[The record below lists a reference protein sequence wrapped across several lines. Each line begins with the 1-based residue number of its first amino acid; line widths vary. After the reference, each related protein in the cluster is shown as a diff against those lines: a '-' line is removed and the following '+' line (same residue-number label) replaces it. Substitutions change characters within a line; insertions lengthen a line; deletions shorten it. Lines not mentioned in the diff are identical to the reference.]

1 MGMVVR
7 QNYLDKIKRF
17 LGKDTIIILTGQR
30 RVGKSVILRL
40 FRDEILSDGDA
51 NVIYVDKEKKEFDS
65 IQTYRDLNAH
75 IDSKRISGKK
85 NYILIDEIQDISE
98 FERSLRNYYEEP
110 DVEIIVTG
118 SNSKM
123 LSSDLSTI
131 IGGRY
136 KEIYIQALS
145 FDEFLNFHQ
154 LQESDDALAKYIQC
168 GGLPGLMKIGLDE
181 VDVREYQT
189 DVCST
194 VLLKDV
200 VMRNQ
205 IRNVPFLENL
215 LHFLADNTGKIISSN
230 NIAKYMKSQGE
241 NVTPT
246 AVINYIKYLC
256 EAYVIHKVSRY
267 DIHGKKLFESNEKYY
282 FEDHGLRNAL
292 VGGSREGDI
301 EKVIEN
307 IVYNH
312 LVRLGYEVTVGQL
325 QAGEVDFVCTK
336 PGGGRVYVQVSYLIA
351 DDITR
356 NREFGN
362 LQAIKDNYPKYVI
375 STTPLVTRSDYDGI
389 THLHLRTFLAEGL

>member
-1 MGMVVR
+1 
-7 QNYLDKIKRF
+7 
-17 LGKDTIIILTGQR
+17 
-30 RVGKSVILRL
+30 
-40 FRDEILSDGDA
+40 
-51 NVIYVDKEKKEFDS
+51 
-65 IQTYRDLNAH
+65 
-75 IDSKRISGKK
+75 
-85 NYILIDEIQDISE
+85 
-98 FERSLRNYYEEP
+98 
-110 DVEIIVTG
+110 
-118 SNSKM
+118 
-123 LSSDLSTI
+123 
-131 IGGRY
+131 
-136 KEIYIQALS
+136 
-145 FDEFLNFHQ
+145 
-154 LQESDDALAKYIQC
+154 
-168 GGLPGLMKIGLDE
+168 
-181 VDVREYQT
+181 
-189 DVCST
+189 
-194 VLLKDV
+194 
-200 VMRNQ
+200 
-205 IRNVPFLENL
+205 
-215 LHFLADNTGKIISSN
+215 
-230 NIAKYMKSQGE
+230 MKSQGE

-336 PGGGRVYVQVSYLIA
+336 PGGGRVYVQASYLIA

-375 STTPLVTRSDYDGI
+375 SMTPLVTRSDYDGI